1 MIDKK
6 IFPQLKKEIEDH
18 DNIREELIVESR
30 PILQESKK
38 AIYSIHRG
46 NLKKARQIIRKAKK
60 QLKKLNKKAKNPS
73 TFTGAYDN
81 ALQEYVEA
89 VTYYCFVKENRLM
102 GNKELGV
109 DAENYLL
116 GICDLTGELG
126 RRAVFSV
133 VNEDYDK
140 IPKIKEFVE
149 QIYYEFSQFDFKNGL
164 LRKKADSIKYNL
176 KKIEEIMYDL
186 KVRDKI

>member
-1 MIDKK
+1 MIDKN
-6 IFPQLKKEIEDH
+6 IFPQLKKEIEAY
-18 DNIREELIVESR
+18 DNTREELIVESR

-46 NLKKARQIIRKAKK
+46 DLKKAKQKIDGAKK
-60 QLKKLNKKAKNPS
+60 QLEKLKKKAKNPS

-89 VTYYCFVKENRLM
+89 VTYYYFVEENRLI
-102 GNKELGV
+102 GNKELYI

-116 GICDLTGELG
+116 GVCDLTGELG

-133 VNEDYDK
+133 VNEDYEK
-140 IPKIKEFVE
+140 IPKIKANRFFRSSTV
-149 QIYYEFSQFDFKNGL
+149 L
-164 LRKKADSIKYNL
+164 P
-176 KKIEEIMYDL
+176 
-186 KVRDKI
+186 